1 MHPGEERGLRQ
12 QLRQMEARRA
22 NVERCGL
29 VRTTMVG
36 DGASGGVD
44 DMMRAIE
51 SHLRAVVDQ
60 EQAHS
65 EFTSHL
71 SCEHICPGGDMRTA
85 HFRQLEGPKLHLRIC
100 TASCAVPVGGSHG

>member
-1 MHPGEERGLRQ
+1 MRPGEERELRQ

-29 VRTTMVG
+29 VRTAMVG

-65 EFTSHL
+65 EFPHYPP
-71 SCEHICPGGDMRTA
+71 CEHMCPGEEMPTA
-85 HFRQLEGPKLHLRIC
+85 HFDLP
-100 TASCAVPVGGSHG
+100 